1 MFKARNAL
9 VLIGLGFA
17 TWEAVDIF
25 WISTPA
31 AAAVMAVLFL
41 SCTIWYW
48 RRDSMRAAVALL
60 LLFAFEAVVAP
71 TLHAMPVTK
80 VSDLTL
86 SVLGVALAVSVIVG
100 RRRGL
105 PSPAV
110 GESRSG

>member
-1 MFKARNAL
+1 MFNARKAL
-9 VLIGLGFA
+9 VLAGLAFA

-71 TLHAMPVTK
+71 TLKAMPKLTVFGGFHAIAR
-80 VSDLTL
+80 VSAIRT
-86 SVLGVALAVSVIVG
+86 AAM
-100 RRRGL
+100 
-105 PSPAV
+105 PAAA
-110 GESRSG
+110 G